1 VGHNKSVA
9 MRIDPRYDALGASRL
24 SWPVIFCYVT
34 SVKYLGVV
42 PDASIF
48 GCLIDHIK

>member
-1 VGHNKSVA
+1 
-9 MRIDPRYDALGASRL
+9 MI
-24 SWPVIFCYVT
+24 IFAVT

-48 GCLIDHIK
+48 GCLIDHIKMTFHRVFNSIFNKSKAANSEIVIVE